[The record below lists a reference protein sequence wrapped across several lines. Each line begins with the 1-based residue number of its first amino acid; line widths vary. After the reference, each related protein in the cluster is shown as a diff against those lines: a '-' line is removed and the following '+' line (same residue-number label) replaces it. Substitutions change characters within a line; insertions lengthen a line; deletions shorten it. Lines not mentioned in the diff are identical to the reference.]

1 VGAVEVLQTEILPLL
16 LRALDT
22 DLSAALTALLPS
34 MRQVSPLYLILLS
47 FSPVQS
53 GGSEN

>member
-1 VGAVEVLQTEILPLL
+1 MEVLQTEILPLL